1 MKKKISFSKILAY
14 AILFALA
21 ISCIAPITVL
31 LSVSVSKISDIYE
44 NGYRFI
50 PRTFSLDAYKY
61 ILSGSSQLLSAYW
74 VTIKVVVIGT
84 VAGLLIMSMM
94 AYGLSRKDFKYRQYF
109 AFFVFFTMLFQA
121 GMVPR
126 YILISNYL
134 HMKNTLWVLI
144 VPVLANAWHIMMLRT
159 YFSSLPEEVMQAA
172 KIDGCGELRAF
183 FVIAIPMTKPAL
195 ATVGLLT
202 ALHYWND
209 WWLALMYIEQDNLV
223 PLNYLLYRTMSNLE
237 ELNRQAME
245 MGTAAELGDFPS
257 ESVRMAMAAAAS
269 IPMLLIFPFFQKYFS
284 KGLTVGAVKG

>member
-1 MKKKISFSKILAY
+1 
-14 AILFALA
+14 
-21 ISCIAPITVL
+21 
-31 LSVSVSKISDIYE
+31 
-44 NGYRFI
+44 
-50 PRTFSLDAYKY
+50 
-61 ILSGSSQLLSAYW
+61 
-74 VTIKVVVIGT
+74 
-84 VAGLLIMSMM
+84 
-94 AYGLSRKDFKYRQYF
+94 
-109 AFFVFFTMLFQA
+109 
-121 GMVPR
+121 
-126 YILISNYL
+126 
-134 HMKNTLWVLI
+134 MKNTIWVLI
-144 VPVLANAWHIMMLRT
+144 VPMLANAWHIMMLRT

>member
-1 MKKKISFSKILAY
+1 MKEKISVSKILAY

-61 ILSGSSQLLSAYW
+61 ILSGSGQLLGAYW
-74 VTIKVVVIGT
+74 VTIRVVVIGT

-94 AYGLSRKDFKYRQYF
+94 AYGMSRKDFKYRQYF

-134 HMKNTLWVLI
+134 HMKNTIWVLI
-144 VPVLANAWHIMMLRT
+144 VPMLANAWHIMMLRT